1 MRVLGLISGTSHD
14 GIDTALVD
22 WALTGDVLT
31 GVVEG
36 VVEHTGTTP
45 YAPESRAAILAAL
58 PPNTTDMGAVCR
70 LDTLVGRAFAEAAAG
85 CPPADLVCSHGQTL
99 YHWVED
105 GRVRGTLQLGEAA
118 WIAERL
124 GVPVVSDLRARDVA
138 AGGQGAPL
146 VSAFD
151 LPLLAGLAE
160 SPEQAQ
166 PGESREPRESGER
179 SGPVGRLGALNL
191 GGIANLTVAAGV
203 SRPDHAG
210 NSAGNHAE
218 KHAVSRDAD
227 NAEAHA
233 ANRTENHAESRDADH
248 AGNSA
253 VSRVADHGEDST
265 GWARPFAYDTGPASA
280 LMDAAVLAATGRPYD
295 EDGRLA
301 AAGRVH
307 DGLLA
312 ELLAEPYY
320 HRPPPKTTGKE
331 LFHAGYLDRVA
342 GPYGLGLPDLT
353 ATLAALTAETV
364 AAEIRRHRLGTVVV
378 SGGGTRNPVLMRELR
393 VRSGGVRLLP
403 SDRLGVPPDAKE
415 AVAFSYL
422 GWLTAHGLPGTV
434 PACTGASGPR
444 VLGSL
449 TPGRGPLRL
458 PAPLAAPP
466 RIIRMRAGGRRPTR

>member
-45 YAPESRAAILAAL
+45 YAPEARAAILAAL
-58 PPNTTDMGAVCR
+58 PPHTTDMGAVCR

-105 GRVRGTLQLGEAA
+105 GRVRGTLQLGKVA

-160 SPEQAQ
+160 SPEQGE
-166 PGESREPRESGER
+166 PGESHEPDGR

-203 SRPDHAG
+203 SRHDHAENQTG
-210 NSAGNHAE
+210 SSAEN
-218 KHAVSRDAD
+218 HAVSRDAD
-227 NAEAHA
+227 DAEDRA
-233 ANRTENHAESRDADH
+233 ANHAGNHAVSRDADH
-248 AGNSA
+248 A
-253 VSRVADHGEDST
+253 EDST
-265 GWARPFAYDTGPASA
+265 GWALAYDTGPASA

-466 RIIRMRAGGRRPTR
+466 RIIRMRTGGRRPTR